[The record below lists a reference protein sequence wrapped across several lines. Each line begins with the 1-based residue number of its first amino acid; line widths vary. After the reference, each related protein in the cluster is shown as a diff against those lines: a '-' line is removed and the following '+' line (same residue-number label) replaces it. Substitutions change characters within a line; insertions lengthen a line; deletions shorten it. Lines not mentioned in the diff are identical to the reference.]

1 MKDYYEILRVHPSVS
16 EDEIKEAYR
25 RLAHKYHPDMDGG
38 DAVKFKEA
46 HEAYEVLSNPYKRVV
61 YDTQIKLT
69 HISREAPPAQRPQ
82 EPARP
87 IIVQEKKGIPAW
99 GWVIIIIIVL
109 VILALNS

>member
-38 DAVKFKEA
+38 DATKFKEV
-46 HEAYEVLSNPYKRVV
+46 HEAYEVLSNPYKRGV
-61 YDTQIKLT
+61 YDTEIKLARVP
-69 HISREAPPAQRPQ
+69 RETPPPQRYQ
-82 EPARP
+82 EPARR
-87 IIVQEKKGIPAW
+87 VVVVEKKGLPAW
-99 GWVIIIIIVL
+99 GWVLIIIIIL